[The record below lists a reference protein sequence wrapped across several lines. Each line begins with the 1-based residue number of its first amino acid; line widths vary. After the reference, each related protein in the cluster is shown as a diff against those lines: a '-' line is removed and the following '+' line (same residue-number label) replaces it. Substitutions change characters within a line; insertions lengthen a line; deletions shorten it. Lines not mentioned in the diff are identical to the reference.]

1 MNPKNRTLIIVL
13 AVLGLVVVAGAT
25 ALLLTSGDDGG
36 DAVATTTTGP
46 SLPGATGEAAP
57 AETQPVEVSGTPLPA
72 LDDPS
77 ADPAVG
83 LPLPIAAGHRFD
95 GSAITIGGPT
105 DGPTM
110 YVFLA
115 HWCPHCNAEIPELIE
130 LDDRGDLPAGLNV
143 VGVSTA
149 VVADRDNYPP
159 SEWVADKGWPWD
171 VMADDEAATAFISA
185 GGSGFPYT
193 VLADADGNVVARQDG
208 SRPADEIKRW
218 LDANVPTA

>member
-115 HWCPHCNAEIPELIE
+115 HWCPHCQAEVPAVQAWLEAGE
-130 LDDRGDLPAGLNV
+130 LPAGTKLV
-143 VGVSTA
+143 A
-149 VVADRDNYPP
+149 VATGTDAARANYPP
-159 SEWVADKGWPWD
+159 SAWLEREGWTPPVLVDDAAGTAAEAYGLSAYPFWVLLDG
-171 VMADDEAATAFISA
+171 
-185 GGSGFPYT
+185 
-193 VLADADGNVVARQDG
+193 DGNVAVRAAGGVTPEAVGEALVALAG
-208 SRPADEIKRW
+208 
-218 LDANVPTA
+218 